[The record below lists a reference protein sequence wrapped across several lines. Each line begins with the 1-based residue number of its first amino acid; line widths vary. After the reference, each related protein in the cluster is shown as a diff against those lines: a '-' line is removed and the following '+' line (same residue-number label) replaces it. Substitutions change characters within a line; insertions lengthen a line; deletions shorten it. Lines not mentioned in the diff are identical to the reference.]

1 MKWPDGT
8 GEQLLYYD
16 YLTRYGATARERSIV
31 RTKQDF
37 ERFVVDDPGVP
48 GGLHPQRG
56 ASAVPYHPHR
66 FSHPV

>member
-37 ERFVVDDPGVP
+37 ERFVVNDP
-48 GGLHPQRG
+48 
-56 ASAVPYHPHR
+56 A
-66 FSHPV
+66 